1 MNVDANVRKIL
12 VALFKKWQLIVII
25 AVIGGMLGY
34 FYTAKFT
41 TLTYTSSVEFLAEA
55 DDPTDEIVS
64 TGSSSSN
71 EYARTSNTSKMNYAI
86 KMLPTYIEIF
96 NTNKFDNRVAF
107 KQANQRKLYTVND
120 KKCAHNRINR
130 RHGNVPNFRQH
141 NGQGF
146 VIRNSTSA

>member
-71 EYARTSNTSKMNYAI
+71 ECK
-86 KMLPTYIEIF
+86 
-96 NTNKFDNRVAF
+96 NKQH
-107 KQANQRKLYTVND
+107 KQNELCYKNAPDIY
-120 KKCAHNRINR
+120 
-130 RHGNVPNFRQH
+130 
-141 NGQGF
+141 
-146 VIRNSTSA
+146 